1 MTREW
6 KVLFIS
12 LSRAG
17 GEPMLRFLLHTVDVK
32 LNALSSCFC
41 FASSEKLK
49 GGEGGII
56 IFTKGRKAQ
65 MH

>member
-1 MTREW
+1 
-6 KVLFIS
+6 
-12 LSRAG
+12 
-17 GEPMLRFLLHTVDVK
+17 MLRFLLHTVDVK
-32 LNALSSCFC
+32 LNALSWCFC
-41 FASSEKLK
+41 FASLEKLK